1 MHVILILL
9 LFNAPGSSKEFSE
22 YAMSRI
28 ADELDLPRPFLDKQA
43 YMYRVYMQAMKQGA
57 NDRDLTRLHQI
68 AYTETRENPRL
79 CVPGGCGPFQHEV
92 RTLVPKPLKK
102 ILAVHAAVRW
112 LLINKPGYAASA
124 TLELLHKCEKLSGEH
139 WRCCYGGAYRP
150 LCRIKWDK
158 TYRPDFVKEVED
170 ET

>member
-1 MHVILILL
+1 MLL
-9 LFNAPGSSKEFSE
+9 LAPGSVKEFAEHSLE
-22 YAMSRI
+22 CF
-28 ADELDLPRPFLDKQA
+28 ADELDVPRPFLNKQA
-43 YMYRVYMQAMKQGA
+43 FMFRVYTQALKQGA
-57 NDRDLTRLHQI
+57 NGRDLTRLHQI

-92 RTLVPKPLKK
+92 HTLVPKQFRN
-102 ILAVHAAVRW
+102 IAFSHAVVRF
-112 LLINKPGYAASA
+112 LLTNKPGFAAST

-150 LCRIKWDK
+150 MCRIKWDK
-158 TYRPDFVKEVED
+158 TYNPDFLKETED

>member
-1 MHVILILL
+1 MNLFLFLVVAFGNGSIEEHIRARSSIIL
-9 LFNAPGSSKEFSE
+9 
-22 YAMSRI
+22 
-28 ADELDLPRPFLDKQA
+28 DELDAPRPFLDKQT
-43 YMYRVYMQAMKQGA
+43 YMSCVYRQALNLGA
-57 NDRDLTRLHQI
+57 NDRDLMRLHQI
-68 AYTETRENPRL
+68 AHTETRENPRL

-92 RTLVPKPLKK
+92 HTLVPKSLRNV
-102 ILAVHAAVRW
+102 AFAHALVRF
-112 LLINKPGYAASA
+112 LLTNKPGFAART

-158 TYRPDFVKEVED
+158 TYNPDFMKEKED